1 MLTELT
7 LRQATAR
14 GGTRT
19 EIWDE
24 RVPGFGVRISPSGI
38 KTFVL
43 MYYVAGKKRR
53 LTLGRYPI
61 LSLVDARRKA
71 LAALSLVAH
80 GSDPQ
85 SERHA
90 ARGHYQF
97 TAVIEDFVRVHCAR
111 HNRESHARE
120 TERILRSRF
129 VAEWQGRD
137 IRDIARADVLR
148 VLDNAV
154 EAGTPSAANH
164 ALSAIRK
171 LFNWCVE
178 RGIIESSP
186 CVHISRP
193 APHNSRDRVLSE
205 DEIADVWIAARK
217 LSAPFSQI
225 VQLLLLTA
233 QRRGEVAGMC
243 WDEIDWRERTWT
255 VPPDRTKN
263 KRVQT
268 LPLSYLTIEVLQSVP
283 KVHDR
288 FVFPARGNDAAAP
301 SGFSKIKR
309 RLDSL
314 SGVSSWTLHDLRRTA
329 ATRMASAGVAPHVI
343 ERILN
348 HSTGLLGG
356 VAGIYNRFQY
366 LPEMRHALEQ
376 WSDKILQLSADRE
389 RM

>member
-7 LRQATAR
+7 LRQSTAR
-14 GGTRT
+14 DGRRM

-24 RVPGFGVRISPSGI
+24 RVPGFGVRISPSGT

-53 LTLGRYPI
+53 MTLGRYPI

-71 LAALSLVAH
+71 LAALNQVAH

-85 SERHA
+85 GERRADHSP
-90 ARGHYQF
+90 YQF
-97 TAVIEDFVRVHCAR
+97 AAVVEDFVRAHCAR

-129 VAEWQGRD
+129 VTEWQSRD

-148 VLDNAV
+148 VLDAAV
-154 EAGTPSAANH
+154 DAGTPSAANH
-164 ALSAIRK
+164 ALAAIRK
-171 LFNWCVE
+171 LFNWCIE
-178 RGIIESSP
+178 RGIVETSP
-186 CVHISRP
+186 CLHISRP

-205 DEIADVWIAARK
+205 DEIAEVWTASQS
-217 LSAPFSQI
+217 LSAPFSHI

-243 WDEIDWRERTWT
+243 WDEIDWRERSWT
-255 VPPDRTKN
+255 IPPERTKN
-263 KRVQT
+263 NRVQT
-268 LPLSYLTIEVLQSVP
+268 LPLSRLAIEVLQSVP
-283 KVHDR
+283 KLHER
-288 FVFPARGNDAAAP
+288 FVFPARGNDAATP
-301 SGFSKIKR
+301 SGFSKMKR

-314 SGVSSWTLHDLRRTA
+314 SRTSSWTLHDLRRTA
-329 ATRMASAGVAPHVI
+329 ATHMARAGVAPHII

-366 LPEMRHALEQ
+366 LPEMRDALEQ
-376 WSDKILQLSADRE
+376 WSETIVQLSARSE
-389 RM
+389 R